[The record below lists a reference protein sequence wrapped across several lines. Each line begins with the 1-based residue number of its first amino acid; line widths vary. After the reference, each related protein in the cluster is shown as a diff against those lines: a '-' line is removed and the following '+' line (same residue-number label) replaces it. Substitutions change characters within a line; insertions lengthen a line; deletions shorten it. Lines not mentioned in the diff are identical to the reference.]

1 MIALRNG
8 GDFQACGL
16 AFVNSDA
23 PFLEADFNLLEA
35 DFNRRSFSVVLSNGY
50 PPPIGM
56 ARTDKIIPSFFMDSS
71 P

>member
-23 PFLEADFNLLEA
+23 PFLEADFN
-35 DFNRRSFSVVLSNGY
+35 RRSFSAALSNGY
-50 PPPIGM
+50 PPPSAWQGQT
-56 ARTDKIIPSFFMDSS
+56 RLFQVSS
-71 P
+71 WTILLKD